1 MLLADLEITPA
12 FDFDLYPILRDL
24 AVSVAF
30 SLGPWLG
37 LGLGIWLVLWLAYIY
52 FSRLL
57 NWHIYKH
64 RALMINPQATIERFN
79 WLDGTWARERG
90 RLESA
95 GIDEGYLLHQYRTG
109 QIDAASYFQ
118 LLRAVRREAFLKQR
132 FELRRAYVRAGVE
145 IPKSLGKL
153 DLVALK
159 EERLLSF
166 YERRQEMIARY
177 STSSPEPLADWYAV
191 VNNRKWQDLLEEDL
205 NSDLDEVDESEG
217 FDSSSFPRRKFDD
230 FRQYDSSE
238 NRWDSWDLWED
249 PFN

>member
-1 MLLADLEITPA
+1 MVFADLEITPA
-12 FDFDLYPILRDL
+12 FDFDLYSILQDL
-24 AVSVAF
+24 AVSVAVA
-30 SLGPWLG
+30 LGPWLG
-37 LGLGIWLVLWLAYIY
+37 LAVGIWLVSWLAYIY

-132 FELRRAYVRAGVE
+132 FELRRAYVRAGMDV
-145 IPKSLGKL
+145 PKPLKKP
-153 DLVALK
+153 DLIALK
-159 EERLLSF
+159 EERLLSA
-166 YERRQEMIARY
+166 YERRQEMIAKY
-177 STSSPEPLADWYAV
+177 SAPPPEPLAGVSFSDSEEEQEDDSAEG
-191 VNNRKWQDLLEEDL
+191 VNPRMFNQTSGGWFADPR
-205 NSDLDEVDESEG
+205 SV
-217 FDSSSFPRRKFDD
+217 DSSGHI
-230 FRQYDSSE
+230 
-238 NRWDSWDLWED
+238 WED
-249 PFN
+249 DNWKGSYFY